1 MLNELLTNTSAVIAL
16 ITLGGAAI
24 YAIYQILK
32 DFFDFENRRIRE
44 ANEKDAL
51 SAL

>member
-32 DFFDFENRRIRE
+32 DFFDFENRRI
-44 ANEKDAL
+44 
-51 SAL
+51 